1 MRINISITY
10 IYARIICVYVILV
23 LHPTQTGK
31 YAEIQQK
38 WRSTWLV
45 KSTKVLQLKMR
56 FIENST

>member
-1 MRINISITY
+1 MCSTVVLLLSFFTRVRINTSITY

-38 WRSTWLV
+38 
-45 KSTKVLQLKMR
+45 
-56 FIENST
+56 